1 MHHSFK
7 KFFLVV
13 VVLVFLLL
21 FFLFDARL
29 GGFPQCPFYLL
40 TGWFCPGCGSQ
51 RAISAL
57 VHGDVFQALRY
68 NTLMMMFLPL
78 LLYSAF
84 VKFKYDGVQKI
95 KLLYSPVFV
104 KIILM
109 VVVSFWIFRNI
120 PVFPFSILAPIN

>member
-57 VHGDVFQALRY
+57 VHGDIFQALRY

>member
-1 MHHSFK
+1 MHQSFK

-13 VVLVFLLL
+13 IVLILLLL